1 MASSTVASLLDSYS
15 RRARVAPVFLVTL
28 PALLLGLAL
37 VPTLPAWHKLWP
49 LLAGG
54 GLLALVDQLG
64 RDAGRQRQPGLWASW
79 GGPPTTAMLRHAG
92 NPNPVLLDRRH
103 RKLGTLLGALLPTA
117 QEEQADPAAADHVY
131 ETAVA
136 ILKQRTRS
144 EETFPLIFTE
154 NRNYG
159 FRRNMLGLKPLGIWI
174 SAAAAVV
181 ALVAL
186 IAALAGRI
194 NASEISLLAALAAA
208 LLLLVVWIR
217 TVTSDWVKRAAD
229 AYAERLLEATETL
242 T

>member
-1 MASSTVASLLDSYS
+1 MASSTVGSVLDSYS

-54 GLLALVDQLG
+54 GLLALVDQHG
-64 RDAGRQRQPGLWASW
+64 RDAGRRRQPGLWASW

-92 NPNPVLLDRRH
+92 TPNPVLLARRH
-103 RKLGTLLGALLPTA
+103 RKLETLMGAPLPTA

-131 ETAVA
+131 ATAVA
-136 ILKQRTRS
+136 ILIQRTRS
-144 EETFPLIFTE
+144 GETFPLIFTE

-159 FRRNMLGLKPLGIWI
+159 FRRNMLGLRPLGIWI

-181 ALVAL
+181 AFVAL

-194 NASEISLLAALAAA
+194 NASEVSLLAALAAA
-208 LLLLVVWIR
+208 VLLLMVWIR
-217 TVTSDWVKRAAD
+217 TVTPDWVKRAAD